1 MPRQY
6 THHSR
11 IVYAFPDD
19 FPQRLKRFQ
28 QASGLPWAELKRRLD
43 TDPETI
49 RGAGGIRESGPA
61 RRHYA
66 ALLVVADSM
75 GLGHLF
81 TDQGRR
87 REVHD
92 GRSRQT
98 RKAPIHGRT
107 GGRPPPLRR

>member
-28 QASGLPWAELKRRLD
+28 QESGLGWAELHRRLGA
-43 TDPETI
+43 DPETV
-49 RGAGGIRESGPA
+49 
-61 RRHYA
+61 RRWRDKGVLPSTRYYA
-66 ALLVVADSM
+66 AMLVVADSF

-81 TDQGRR
+81 RD
-87 REVHD
+87 
-92 GRSRQT
+92 
-98 RKAPIHGRT
+98 
-107 GGRPPPLRR
+107 